1 MLRIGILTVSDKG
14 SEGQRAD
21 ASGPA
26 IADRLRAAGYETVWY
41 GIVPDE
47 MVLIEGKLLYLCD
60 IVKADVVLTTGGTGL
75 SPRDVTPEATL
86 RVCDRQ
92 VPGIAEAMRV
102 RPAEKAPRS
111 MLSRGVAVTRGQT
124 LIVNFPGSPKAV
136 RECMDI
142 VLPVLKHAAAV
153 LKGTVSE
160 CAAPV

>member
-60 IVKADVVLTTGGTGL
+60 IVKG
-75 SPRDVTPEATL
+75 
-86 RVCDRQ
+86 
-92 VPGIAEAMRV
+92 
-102 RPAEKAPRS
+102 
-111 MLSRGVAVTRGQT
+111 
-124 LIVNFPGSPKAV
+124 
-136 RECMDI
+136 
-142 VLPVLKHAAAV
+142 
-153 LKGTVSE
+153 
-160 CAAPV
+160 

>member
-102 RPAEKAPRS
+102 RTAEQAPRS

>member
-60 IVKADVVLTTGGTGL
+60 IVKADVVLTTGGTRAF
-75 SPRDVTPEATL
+75 PARRDPGSHVARL
-86 RVCDRQ
+86 RPARC
-92 VPGIAEAMRV
+92 PGIAEAMRV
-102 RPAEKAPRS
+102 RTAEKAPCS

-142 VLPVLKHAAAV
+142 VLRCLNMRLP
-153 LKGTVSE
+153 
-160 CAAPV
+160 C

>member
-47 MVLIEGKLLYLCD
+47 MVLIDGKLLYLCD

-102 RPAEKAPRS
+102 RTAEKAPRS

>member
-102 RPAEKAPRS
+102 RTAEKALRCFP
-111 MLSRGVAVTRGQT
+111 LRGDLTWCREVGSGALYVTDT
-124 LIVNFPGSPKAV
+124 
-136 RECMDI
+136 
-142 VLPVLKHAAAV
+142 
-153 LKGTVSE
+153 
-160 CAAPV
+160 